1 HGNGECETG
10 KEKWKEVGMGH
21 KWRFAWT
28 RRLRRMMGV
37 HLECA
42 IMICGRERIS
52 LVIVYQLGLSVA
64 LKSMY
69 SSSSDGSSITCLHRL
84 FRCRSIGALY
94 FEKEIRCDWISVFRR
109 QDDLMV

>member
-1 HGNGECETG
+1 MLTPEKCWHQKMADTRNALLPEKCRHQKCSGTRKYRGNGECETG

-42 IMICGRERIS
+42 IMIRGRERIS
-52 LVIVYQLGLSVA
+52 LVVVYRLGLSVA

-69 SSSSDGSSITCLHRL
+69 SSVYSCKD
-84 FRCRSIGALY
+84 
-94 FEKEIRCDWISVFRR
+94 
-109 QDDLMV
+109 M